1 MECFNVT
8 GNIRTKQ
15 IRILQVGSP
24 DVSNLTKKPF
34 LITQPLKKQD
44 ICLINNEIIFSGGS
58 SKDVLMHVAKTGVYA
73 ESSPTKKGHSR
84 TISPDKN
91 AFMAATEYVAI
102 SSNSKRTRGWIARK
116 KQVE

>member
-73 ESSPTKKGHSR
+73 ESSPTQKGHSR